1 MLKKFVSSIRKKMQY
16 NKFVVAVYNFFAVE
30 ILFRI
35 NGVKRKMK
43 KQDCVFSDETLK
55 SKFYLPYYK
64 TDLIQRSILT
74 NRNYFE
80 YDLLWNLAFNWNEGI
95 LAKKIK
101 DKAMLDIGANIG
113 NHTLFFMNECGA
125 SFAHCFEPIKG
136 TFEILKRNIFE
147 NGLYDKVRLYNV
159 AIGKKEGNA
168 EIASFHEDNL
178 GGTCLKDQDNGQIK
192 VVPIDSLEIENDVAF
207 VKIDVEGFELNAVL
221 GMQNFLKKLHPVV
234 FIEIRGCFYNQIND
248 IFTALGYKGEL
259 VEDMYGLDCA
269 NYIYY

>member
-1 MLKKFVSSIRKKMQY
+1 MQHS
-16 NKFVVAVYNFFAVE
+16 KFVVAVYNFFTVE

-35 NGVKRKMK
+35 NSVNRKMK
-43 KQDCVFSDETLK
+43 KQDYVFSDATLK
-55 SKFYLPYYK
+55 SKFYLPCYK

-80 YDLLWNLAFNWNEGI
+80 YDLLWNLAFNWNGGM
-95 LAKKIK
+95 LAQKIK
-101 DKAMLDIGANIG
+101 NKAMLDIGANIG
-113 NHTLFFMNECGA
+113 NHTLFFMNECGT
-125 SFAHCFEPIKG
+125 SFAYCFEPIKG
-136 TFEILKRNIFE
+136 TFEILERNVYE
-147 NGLYDKVRLYNV
+147 NGLHDKVRLYNV

-192 VVPIDSLEIENDVAF
+192 VVSIDSLEVENDVAF
-207 VKIDVEGFELNAVL
+207 VKIDVEGFELDVIL
-221 GMQNFLKKLHPVV
+221 GMQNFLKKMHPIV
-234 FIEIRGCFYNQIND
+234 FIEIRGCFYNQIDD
-248 IFTALGYKGEL
+248 IFRYKGEL

>member
-125 SFAHCFEPIKG
+125 SGCLTFGDVSGMGDITLPGDNPNNGYDGVRGSGDLPMPSAGVYTQVAPLTLIKKKKYKNKKKKKPHH
-136 TFEILKRNIFE
+136 TPNPSM
-147 NGLYDKVRLYNV
+147 YDYVDDYLDYVDRTYK
-159 AIGKKEGNA
+159 
-168 EIASFHEDNL
+168 
-178 GGTCLKDQDNGQIK
+178 T
-192 VVPIDSLEIENDVAF
+192 ID
-207 VKIDVEGFELNAVL
+207 K
-221 GMQNFLKKLHPVV
+221 LKK
-234 FIEIRGCFYNQIND
+234 
-248 IFTALGYKGEL
+248 
-259 VEDMYGLDCA
+259 
-269 NYIYY
+269 